1 MTAAGPVL
9 EARTIEARRGAR
21 RVLRGLSVSVQRG
34 EIVGLL
40 GPSGAGKSTLFD
52 ALAGEIPLLSGDVR
66 LGDRSLGDAPLHV
79 RARLGLSYLPQ
90 GPSVLHELSVEDNLA
105 TFARLAG
112 TPLSARALADAIAQ
126 VGLSPLRAVRARD
139 LSGGERRR
147 LEIARA
153 VLRRP
158 VVLLA
163 DEPFAG
169 MDPRAV
175 ADVAG
180 LLRALASEGLA
191 VLVSDHRA
199 TEVLALS
206 HRAILLVDGAIA
218 AEAPSAAFAR
228 HPAVSSRY
236 LPDLTPTAFS
246 GAHSRESAPDD
257 DS

>member
-1 MTAAGPVL
+1 MAPVI
-9 EARTIEARRGAR
+9 EAREIEARRGTR
-21 RVLRGLSVSVQRG
+21 RVLRGLSLSVYAG

-52 ALAGEIPLLSGDVR
+52 ALAGEIPLVSGEVR
-66 LGDRSLGDAPLHV
+66 LAGRPLGQAPLHV

-90 GPSVLHELSVEDNLA
+90 GPSVLHELSVADNLV

-112 TPLSARALADAIAQ
+112 VPLSSDALDQAIAR
-126 VGLSPLRAVRARD
+126 VGLAARRDIRARD

-147 LEIARA
+147 LELARA
-153 VLRRP
+153 VLRKP
-158 VVLLA
+158 ILLLA
-163 DEPFAG
+163 DEPFSG

-175 ADVAG
+175 ADVAA

-199 TEVLALS
+199 TEVLALAE
-206 HRAILLVDGAIA
+206 RAVLLVDGTIA
-218 AEAPSAAFAR
+218 GEAPADAFAQ

-236 LPDLTPTAFS
+236 LPDLS
-246 GAHSRESAPDD
+246 SSSDQRESADEN